1 MWPLR
6 SSAAFSPISTEL
18 GFGKRSLPLP
28 ILFPLCYSREVQ
40 ARFLLGPAGSGKTY
54 RCLAEIRAAL
64 KAAPEGDPLILLA
77 PKQATFQLERQLL
90 SDPALPGY
98 ARLRI
103 LSFERLAE
111 FILNELGCSCPPLLA
126 EEGRLMVLR
135 ALLARRRDRLN
146 LFHASARLPGLAR
159 QLSVTL
165 RELQHHKLG
174 PERLVRLA
182 ERLPGTRRLDAKLR
196 DLALLLEAYLEWLNA
211 HHTSDAD
218 SLLDLAAQAL
228 RTLPR
233 EGQPPRGALCAG
245 LWLDGFA
252 EMTPQELDLVAAFL
266 PCCGQATLAFCRDAE
281 SPHESPLASG
291 YQVEWTF
298 RELVERVSGKA
309 EITAVPQVLSRRAEG
324 GRFAPDSV
332 LGRLERFW
340 ASPPASV
347 PISDHAAPGQA
358 GPERS
363 LRLVACQNPEAEAV
377 QAAREILRFVR
388 DSGARFRDVA
398 VTARSLE
405 GYHDALRRA
414 FMHYGIPFFLDRRES
429 VAHHPLAELTR
440 FALRTVLFGWQ
451 PQDWF
456 GALKTGLVER
466 DEDAID
472 LLENEALS
480 RGWRGATWLAP
491 LSTPDQPEIAN
502 RLEPVRLRIIAPFIA
517 LARALGVPRA
527 EEGDAG
533 GRSAFASSAHPSGK
547 QLAEGL
553 QAFWRKLGVEET
565 ITGWSG
571 PIAAGSPVAPPE
583 AHAAIHATVW
593 EQMNLWSENVS
604 LAFQD
609 ECLPLR
615 EWLPIL
621 EAGLANLTVGV
632 IPPSLDQVLVG
643 TVDRSRNPDLKMA
656 VVVGFNETVFPAPS
670 PVSPILTETDRAT
683 LADAGVELG
692 PDRRRHIGRE
702 RYYGYIACTRAR
714 ERLLLTYSLRDGSD
728 KALSPSPFVDHL
740 RRLFPTLEVETA
752 PSVPDWAEIEHEA
765 ELIGPLARSGAP
777 GFSATATSLAERLP
791 QVGEILGRL
800 PRMPSAGP
808 SEALSSAVAE
818 QLHGP
823 AVLRTSVSRIEN
835 FAACPFK
842 FFVESG
848 LKAQERKRFEV
859 DSRQRGSFQHEVLA
873 RFHAEK
879 KPGKGE
885 WRDLTPAEARETIGR
900 IAAETAIE
908 YGQGLFQ
915 SDDQNLFSA
924 RSLSLALQDF
934 IEVTVDWMRSA
945 YQFEPRVV
953 EVAFNNPGG
962 ALPAWELDL
971 GEGHGLLFRG
981 IIDRV
986 DLAIDPRT
994 GVAECVVV
1002 DYKSGARRID
1012 PLLLAHGIQIQ
1023 LPAYL
1028 AVLRQLPD
1036 PMKAFGVTR
1045 LVPAGVF
1052 YASLRGDYRRSENR
1066 NHGIASAAQ
1075 TRRDAY
1081 QHRGRFNVE
1090 ALPRLDRLYNQ
1101 GQSGQFSYYKAG
1113 QPHKSYKDPMPGAEF
1128 EALLDQIEE
1137 TLRALGKRVFSG
1149 VAAVDPYARGPDEKA
1164 CDRCDFASVCRI
1176 DPWTHS
1182 FRNLTGTGAGE

>member
-1 MWPLR
+1 M
-6 SSAAFSPISTEL
+6 
-18 GFGKRSLPLP
+18 
-28 ILFPLCYSREVQ
+28 
-40 ARFLLGPAGSGKTY
+40 
-54 RCLAEIRAAL
+54 
-64 KAAPEGDPLILLA
+64 
-77 PKQATFQLERQLL
+77 
-90 SDPALPGY
+90 SDSALPGY

-111 FILNELGCSCPPLLA
+111 FILNELGHPCSPLLA

-135 ALLARRRDRLN
+135 ALLARRRDRLS
-146 LFHASARLPGLAR
+146 LFHATARLPGLAR

-174 PERLVRLA
+174 PERLVKLA
-182 ERLPGTRRLDAKLR
+182 DRFPGARRLDAKLR
-196 DLALLLEAYLEWLNA
+196 DLAVLLEAYLDWLKA

-218 SLLDLAAQAL
+218 SLLDLATQAL
-228 RTLPR
+228 RTPPR
-233 EGQPPRGALCAG
+233 EGQPPRRTLCAG

-252 EMTPQELDLVAAFL
+252 EMTPQELDLVAVFL
-266 PCCGQATLAFCRDAE
+266 PCCAQATLAFCRDAE
-281 SPHESPLASG
+281 SQHESPLASG
-291 YQVEWTF
+291 YQVEWT
-298 RELVERVSGKA
+298 LGQLMDRVSGRD
-309 EITAVPQVLSRRAEG
+309 EITPVTQMLPRPTQG
-324 GRFAPDSV
+324 GRFAPESA

-340 ASPPASV
+340 ARPQATGSV
-347 PISDHAAPGQA
+347 SDHEAQSQT
-358 GPERS
+358 GPDRS
-363 LRLVACQNPEAEAV
+363 VRLVACQNPEAEAA

-398 VTARSLE
+398 VMARSLE
-405 GYHDALRRA
+405 GYHNAIRRA
-414 FMHYGIPFFLDRRES
+414 FIHYGIPFFLDRRES

-466 DEDAID
+466 GEDAID
-472 LLENEALS
+472 RLENEALS
-480 RGWRGATWLAP
+480 RGWRGAAWHAALT
-491 LSTPDQPEIAN
+491 TPDQPEIAD
-502 RLEPVRLRIIAPFIA
+502 RLEPVRVRVIAPFVS
-517 LARALGVPRA
+517 LARGLGVPLPGEA
-527 EEGDAG
+527 EAG
-533 GRSAFASSAHPSGK
+533 ERPAFASSACPSGK
-547 QLAEGL
+547 ELAEEL
-553 QAFWRKLGVEET
+553 RAFWRELDVEET
-565 ITGWSG
+565 MTGWSG
-571 PIAAGSPVAPPE
+571 PTTADGAAPTPQAR
-583 AHAAIHATVW
+583 AAIHATVW
-593 EQMNLWSENVS
+593 DQMNLWLENVS

-609 ECLPLR
+609 ERLPLR

-643 TVDRSRNPDLKMA
+643 AVDRSRNPDLRMA
-656 VVVGFNETVFPAPS
+656 VVVGFNETVFPAPPPIS
-670 PVSPILTETDRAT
+670 QILTETDRAA
-683 LADAGVELG
+683 LADAGIELG
-692 PDRRRHIGRE
+692 PDQRRHIGRE

-728 KALSPSPFVDHL
+728 KPLSPSPFVDHL

-752 PSVPDWAEIEHEA
+752 PGVPDWAQIEHEA
-765 ELIGPLARSGAP
+765 ELIVPLARGSGP
-777 GFSATATSLAERLP
+777 GFSARATVLAGRLP
-791 QVGEILGRL
+791 QIGEILERL
-800 PRMPSAGP
+800 PRMPSAEL
-808 SEALSSAVAE
+808 SESLSPAVAE

-823 AVLRTSVSRIEN
+823 AVLRTSVSRIES

-842 FFVESG
+842 FFIESG
-848 LKAQERKRFEV
+848 LRAQERKRFEV

-885 WRDLTPAEARETIGR
+885 WRDLTPTEAREIIGR
-900 IAAETAIE
+900 IAAATALE

-924 RSLSLALQDF
+924 RSLTLALQDF
-934 IEVTVDWMRSA
+934 IEVTVGWMRAA

-986 DLAIDPRT
+986 DLAIDPQT

-1002 DYKSGARRID
+1002 DYKSGSRRID
-1012 PLLLAHGIQIQ
+1012 PVLLAHGIQIQ

-1036 PMKAFGVTR
+1036 PMQAFGVAR

-1052 YASLRGDYRRSENR
+1052 YASLRGEYKRAQNRSDV
-1066 NHGIASAAQ
+1066 IANAAE

-1090 ALPRLDRLYNQ
+1090 VLPRLDRLYNQ
-1101 GQSGQFSYYKAG
+1101 GQSGQFNYYRSG
-1113 QPHKSYKDPMPGAEF
+1113 QPHKTYKDPMPGAEF
-1128 EALLDQIEE
+1128 EALLDQVEE
-1137 TLRALGKRVFSG
+1137 TLRTLGKRVFSG

-1176 DPWTHS
+1176 DPWTHL
-1182 FRNLTGTGAGE
+1182 FRNLAGTGVGE